1 MADIDMKPAPEE
13 MPPEGEYTV
22 GELVF
27 WIGGALLIPIV
38 PILMI
43 IFLTPHS
50 GM

>member
-1 MADIDMKPAPEE
+1 MADIDVKRDPDEPDEE
-13 MPPEGEYTV
+13 RYTV

-27 WIGGALLIPIV
+27 WIGGVLLIPLV

-43 IFLTPHS
+43 AFLTPHS

>member
-1 MADIDMKPAPEE
+1 MADIDVKHKAQTPREE
-13 MPPEGEYTV
+13 EYTM
-22 GELVF
+22 GEIIF
-27 WIGGALLIPIV
+27 WIGGILMIPLV

>member
-1 MADIDMKPAPEE
+1 MADIDVKRDPDAPREDS
-13 MPPEGEYTV
+13 YTV

-27 WIGGALLIPIV
+27 WIGGVLLIPLV

-43 IFLTPHS
+43 VFFTPHS